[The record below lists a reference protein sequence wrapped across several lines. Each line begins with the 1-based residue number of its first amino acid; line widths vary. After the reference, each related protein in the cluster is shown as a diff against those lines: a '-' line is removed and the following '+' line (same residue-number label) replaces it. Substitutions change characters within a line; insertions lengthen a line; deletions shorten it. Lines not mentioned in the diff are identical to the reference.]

1 MTSSSPSLLQ
11 RISARVLRWAAEQ
24 RRREEDEQYWQA
36 ALHDP
41 RLMADI
47 HCAIARAEGAS
58 VARTIVVPP
67 RPQLSWL
74 VAASHALGH

>member
-11 RISARVLRWAAEQ
+11 RIRAGALRWAAEQ
-24 RRREEDEQYWQA
+24 RRREEDDQYWQA

-47 HCAIARAEGAS
+47 QCAIARAEGAS
-58 VARTIVVPP
+58 VARAIVVPA
-67 RPQLSWL
+67 RPQQSWL
-74 VAASHALGH
+74 VAATHALGH

>member
-1 MTSSSPSLLQ
+1 MTSAHPSLLQ
-11 RISARVLRWAAEQ
+11 RVAAAAVRWAAEQ

-36 ALHDP
+36 ALNDP

-47 HCAIARAEGAS
+47 NCAIARSQGTA
-58 VARTIVVPP
+58 VAQPIVVPA
-67 RPQLSWL
+67 RPQQSWL